1 MSNID
6 TSSWQEFSY
15 TDIFELQRVIHKL
28 DKLSL
33 SAKGKTPVYSSYSS
47 NNGIVGYTEQEPD
60 FIVND
65 ANAAYVVFG
74 DHTRTF
80 NIVTESFCVMD
91 NVKVLKP
98 KVVNTD
104 VLLFICTVWKKHIK
118 DLGYARH
125 WSIAKDV
132 KFKLPVTTVYEPDFD
147 YMEKYVS
154 ELEQE
159 RVSELEQYLKVSGL
173 DDYELTEE
181 EIAFLQSTRE
191 VAV

>member
-147 YMEKYVS
+147 YMEEYIRIQKKLAIKDAV
-154 ELEQE
+154 L
-159 RVSELEQYLKVSGL
+159 LK
-173 DDYELTEE
+173 DKIIEE
-181 EIAFLQSTRE
+181 TKKVVE
-191 VAV
+191 